1 MPAVNREEVEAALEK
16 IRPALQGDG
25 GDIELEDVD
34 EEGVVKV
41 RLTGACGGC
50 PHAAITLQM
59 GVERI
64 LKDLV
69 PGVERVESV

>member
-1 MPAVNREEVEAALEK
+1 MTTISRDDVQAALER
-16 IRPALQGDG
+16 IRPALQNDS
-25 GDIELEDVD
+25 GDIELMDID

-41 RLTGACGGC
+41 HLTGACSGC
-50 PHAAITLQM
+50 PHAAMTLQM

-69 PGVERVESV
+69 PGVQRVESV

>member
-1 MPAVNREEVEAALEK
+1 MVTVSRDDVQAALER
-16 IRPALQGDG
+16 IRPALQNDG
-25 GDIELEDVD
+25 GDIELMDID

-41 RLTGACGGC
+41 HLTGACSGC
-50 PHAAITLQM
+50 PHAAMTLQM

-69 PGVERVESV
+69 PGVQRVESV

>member
-1 MPAVNREEVEAALEK
+1 MVTVNREEVVAALEK

-41 RLTGACGGC
+41 RLVGACGGC

-69 PGVERVESV
+69 PGVQRVEAV

>member
-1 MPAVNREEVEAALEK
+1 MATVSHEDVQAALER
-16 IRPALQGDG
+16 IRPALQNDG
-25 GDIELEDVD
+25 GDIELLGID

-41 RLTGACGGC
+41 HLVGACSGC
-50 PHAAITLQM
+50 PHAAVTLQM

-69 PGVERVESV
+69 PGVQRVESI

>member
-1 MPAVNREEVEAALEK
+1 MTTISRDDVQAALDR
-16 IRPALQGDG
+16 IRPALQNDG
-25 GDIELEDVD
+25 GDIELLDID

-41 RLTGACGGC
+41 HLVGACSGC

-69 PGVERVESV
+69 PGVQRVESV